1 MKCDVRHIC
10 ILKKMANGRLSTPLF
25 PPVAGSNFSTGSYTE
40 LTFQLL
46 SLFTLL
52 NALSFN
58 SFAGLEKAT
67 IIKHLQNVSLV
78 PPFQLFPAMSSCLF
92 KKKLSCGLEMMMC
105 YVLFCIQKLD
115 LVSYIGFFSNQTHLD
130 VITTYIDIF
139 RQIICR

>member
-1 MKCDVRHIC
+1 MYTEK
-10 ILKKMANGRLSTPLF
+10 NGKWSLYAALPSGR
-25 PPVAGSNFSTGSYTE
+25 GSNFSTGSYTE

-92 KKKLSCGLEMMMC
+92 KKKLSCGLEMRMC

-130 VITTYIDIF
+130 VITTYIDM
-139 RQIICR
+139 

>member
-1 MKCDVRHIC
+1 MYTEK
-10 ILKKMANGRLSTPLF
+10 NGKWSLYAALPSSR
-25 PPVAGSNFSTGSYTE
+25 GSNFSTGSYTHTE

-92 KKKLSCGLEMMMC
+92 KKKLSCGLEMRMC
-105 YVLFCIQKLD
+105 YALFCIQKLD

-130 VITTYIDIF
+130 VITTYIDI
-139 RQIICR
+139 

>member
-78 PPFQLFPAMSSCLF
+78 PLLSSPNVESSFSKKVVSWFRNEDVSSVLHTQTQCWWQMAVWPSHSSEKISLCLM
-92 KKKLSCGLEMMMC
+92 K
-105 YVLFCIQKLD
+105 
-115 LVSYIGFFSNQTHLD
+115 
-130 VITTYIDIF
+130 
-139 RQIICR
+139 

>member
-78 PPFQLFPAMSSCLF
+78 PLLSSPNVESSF
-92 KKKLSCGLEMMMC
+92 SKKVVSWFRNEDVSS
-105 YVLFCIQKLD
+105 VLHT
-115 LVSYIGFFSNQTHLD
+115 QTQCWWQMA
-130 VITTYIDIF
+130 V
-139 RQIICR
+139 

>member
-1 MKCDVRHIC
+1 MSHTGK
-10 ILKKMANGRLSTPLF
+10 LKYEVWCQTYMYTEKNGKWSSFYAALPSSR
-25 PPVAGSNFSTGSYTE
+25 GSNFSTGSYTE

-115 LVSYIGFFSNQTHLD
+115 LVF
-130 VITTYIDIF
+130 
-139 RQIICR
+139 IILSVVHHGI

>member
-1 MKCDVRHIC
+1 
-10 ILKKMANGRLSTPLF
+10 MANGRLSTPLF

-46 SLFTLL
+46 SMFTLL

-78 PPFQLFPAMSSCLF
+78 PLLSSPNVESSF
-92 KKKLSCGLEMMMC
+92 SKKVVSWFRNEDVSS
-105 YVLFCIQKLD
+105 VLH
-115 LVSYIGFFSNQTHLD
+115 T
-130 VITTYIDIF
+130 
-139 RQIICR
+139 

>member
-10 ILKKMANGRLSTPLF
+10 SILKKNGKWSLYATLPSGR
-25 PPVAGSNFSTGSYTE
+25 GSNFSTGSYTE

-78 PPFQLFPAMSSCLF
+78 PLLSSPSSNVELSF
-92 KKKLSCGLEMMMC
+92 SKKKLS
-105 YVLFCIQKLD
+105 
-115 LVSYIGFFSNQTHLD
+115 LV
-130 VITTYIDIF
+130 V
-139 RQIICR
+139 